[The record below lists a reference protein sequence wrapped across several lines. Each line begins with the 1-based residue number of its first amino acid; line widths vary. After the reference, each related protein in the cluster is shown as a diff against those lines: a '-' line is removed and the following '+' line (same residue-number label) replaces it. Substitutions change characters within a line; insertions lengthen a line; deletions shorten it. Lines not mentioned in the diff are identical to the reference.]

1 MKPPSVDWVEMRD
14 PVEAESWLREMIVLP
29 VVLEWRCLL
38 SQGRSLGGGG
48 VVEGGG
54 VGIKGAFHFMKKCK

>member
-1 MKPPSVDWVEMRD
+1 MFTLAG
-14 PVEAESWLREMIVLP
+14 PVT
-29 VVLEWRCLL
+29 
-38 SQGRSLGGGG
+38 GGGG

>member
-1 MKPPSVDWVEMRD
+1 MRD
-14 PVEAESWLREMIVLP
+14 PVEAELWLREIVLP

-38 SQGRSLGGGG
+38 SQGRSLGGG